1 MSRKLRYAVGFF
13 LIAISI
19 IFAIISRLPVNYGKV
34 YAHFL
39 QNGKFE
45 KFYNKNKGSSDYMFD
60 KYDEYFLADINNDMV
75 PEMVNVFSDDSVRL
89 FAVQYKDNKFYK
101 LTNIPDVYTNIGS
114 GTASFFQIIKC
125 GNVFYFYNYNMDK
138 EYDENGNVVH
148 RKETVSIKQV
158 TENEKKD
165 IYIEKKI
172 DDNVEKE
179 GENTLDASN
188 VEIIFD
194 SRNYI

>member
-1 MSRKLRYAVGFF
+1 
-13 LIAISI
+13 
-19 IFAIISRLPVNYGKV
+19 
-34 YAHFL
+34 
-39 QNGKFE
+39 
-45 KFYNKNKGSSDYMFD
+45 
-60 KYDEYFLADINNDMV
+60 
-75 PEMVNVFSDDSVRL
+75 
-89 FAVQYKDNKFYK
+89 
-101 LTNIPDVYTNIGS
+101 
-114 GTASFFQIIKC
+114 
-125 GNVFYFYNYNMDK
+125 MDK

-158 TENEKKD
+158 TENETKD